1 MVLQNVPQKLKP
13 SRWAVLGDDNS
24 QNPASDTRSRR
35 RPEGHRRTFRAE
47 GLQMSSSV
55 YTVYMVVAR
64 RDPAKHY
71 TGITRLMVD
80 ERLACHNAGKVAH
93 TAKFGPWR
101 IET

>member
-1 MVLQNVPQKLKP
+1 M
-13 SRWAVLGDDNS
+13 LGGDNS

-35 RPEGHRRTFRAE
+35 RPEGRKRAFRVE
-47 GLQMSSSV
+47 SLQMPSTV
-55 YTVYMVVAR
+55 YTLYILVSR